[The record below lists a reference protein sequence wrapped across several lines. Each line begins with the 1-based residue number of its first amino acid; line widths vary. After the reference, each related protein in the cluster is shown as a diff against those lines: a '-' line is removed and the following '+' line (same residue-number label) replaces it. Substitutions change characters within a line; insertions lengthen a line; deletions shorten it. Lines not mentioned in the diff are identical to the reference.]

1 MKPLIAHPE
10 EVDKLWRLYQ
20 GTFPHLADA
29 DRNQK
34 SLQYLMYDK
43 YTQMFHGPGDSLVI
57 FRDLYL
63 KDGNASFLLL
73 TASAWVLRPR
83 DAIRACLKEATELFD
98 LHRIFTTTPS
108 KVVGKALLYLG
119 FHQEGTLRECMT
131 YNDKRADVVV
141 YSILQPELVKEQ
153 PTAATQ
159 LLEATFGKT
168 A

>member
-1 MKPLIAHPE
+1 MKPLIAHPDE
-10 EVDKLWRLYQ
+10 IAKLWRLYQ

-29 DRNQK
+29 DRNAK

-43 YTQMFHGPGDSLVI
+43 YTQMFHGPGDSIII
-57 FRDLYL
+57 FRDIYL
-63 KDGNASFLLL
+63 KDGNASFFLL
-73 TASAWVLRPR
+73 TPSAWVLRQR

-98 LHRIFTTTPS
+98 LHRIFTATPS
-108 KVVGKALLYLG
+108 RIVGKALRYLG

-131 YNDKRADVVV
+131 YNDKKADVGL
-141 YSILQPELVKEQ
+141 YSILQPELLQEK
-153 PTAATQ
+153 PTAAKK